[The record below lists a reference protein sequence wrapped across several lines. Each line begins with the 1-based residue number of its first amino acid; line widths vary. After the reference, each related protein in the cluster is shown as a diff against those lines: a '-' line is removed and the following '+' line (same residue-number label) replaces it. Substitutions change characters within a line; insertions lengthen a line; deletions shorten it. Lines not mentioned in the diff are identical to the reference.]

1 MADPNVGQRQ
11 ASTWE
16 SYVGK
21 TPEDNIHDD
30 YWLQRKMKELGGYKS
45 LDGGRVVNATL
56 EYALNPN
63 VAWVGED
70 DTLSTIRP
78 NVFDEATYN
87 LKILAGTTTFNE
99 FEKAINQGSAQKFD
113 LQDARMENLRQ
124 TMFSN
129 INSMLLGAASGNQP
143 GGLQD
148 LVPTDPT
155 TGTVGGINRAV
166 FTFWRSQQTSG
177 AKTTTA
183 FDNLRSTWTSIYNLC
198 SNGVSGKHPQIV
210 VTTRTV
216 FQGFEGLLIANDRYI
231 RESAGDKAN
240 ANYESDALAFKGAQ
254 VSYDNDCASGVA
266 YFLNFAH
273 FKLAYPKGFWMKAFP
288 AVDPANQLGDVFKVM
303 TVCVPIVNNS
313 RRLGV
318 VTAIT

>member
-16 SYVGK
+16 SYVG
-21 TPEDNIHDD
+21 TSPEDNIHDD
-30 YWLQRKMKELGGYKS
+30 YYLQRKMKEMGGYKS

-70 DTLSTIRP
+70 DTLPTVRP
-78 NVFDEATYN
+78 NVFDEATFN
-87 LKILAGTTTFNE
+87 WKILAGTTTFNE
-99 FEKAINQGSAQKFD
+99 FEKAINQGASQKFD

-124 TMFSN
+124 TMFNFVNAALFGS
-129 INSMLLGAASGNQP
+129 ASGNQP

-148 LVPTDPT
+148 LVPVDPT
-155 TGTVGGINRAV
+155 TGTQGGINRAT

-183 FDNLRSTWTSIYNLC
+183 FDNLRSTMTTIYNLC
-198 SNGVSGKHPQIV
+198 SNGVSGKHPKV
-210 VTTRTV
+210 AVTTRTV
-216 FQGFEGLLIANDRYI
+216 FQGFEGLLIANDRYV
-231 RESAGDKAN
+231 RESASDKGN
-240 ANYESDALAFKGAQ
+240 SNYQSDALAFKGCTL
-254 VSYDNDCASGVA
+254 SYDNDCLAGA
-266 YFLNFAH
+266 LYFLNFDH
-273 FKLAYPKGFWMKAFP
+273 FKLVYPKGFWMKPFP
-288 AVDPANQLGDVFKVM
+288 AVDPANQLADVFKVM
-303 TVCVPIVNNS
+303 TICVPIINNA

-318 VTAIT
+318 VSSIT